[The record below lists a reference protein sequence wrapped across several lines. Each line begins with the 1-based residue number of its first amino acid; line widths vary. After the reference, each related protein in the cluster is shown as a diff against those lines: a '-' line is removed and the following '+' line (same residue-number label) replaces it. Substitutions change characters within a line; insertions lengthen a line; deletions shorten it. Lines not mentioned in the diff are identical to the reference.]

1 MMLMKDAEIKLIGP
15 PTLVG
20 RCLSTQLRVG
30 SLHNR
35 ALAGGTAVVCIHN
48 DLRLMW

>member
-20 RCLSTQLRVG
+20 RCLSTQFGVG
-30 SLHNR
+30 SVHNR
-35 ALAGGTAVVCIHN
+35 ALAGGVAVLCIHN
-48 DLRLMW
+48 VLHLN